1 MPGKDKEKKGGLGSR
16 LHSVI
21 KRVIKDKQVKAKEEE
36 VTAAKAEKRQS
47 VSKKE
52 AREETK
58 GERARDECKVEKG
71 EERKDEKKVKQE
83 KVREQREV

>member
-1 MPGKDKEKKGGLGSR
+1 MPGKEKKGGLGSR

-21 KRVIKDKQVKAKEEE
+21 KRVIKDKQAKAKGDEAS
-36 VTAAKAEKRQS
+36 AAKRPS

-58 GERARDECKVEKG
+58 VEKPKDEG
-71 EERKDEKKVKQE
+71 NVEKAEERKAEKKGKQE
-83 KVREQREV
+83 KVREQIEV